1 MCLNALIGKV
11 IKFKMVFYPN
21 CKEALMKQEYKI
33 IEIFDKDKP
42 DISVVIKDI
51 FKSYI
56 KDIINN
62 NYNLKKSK

>member
-1 MCLNALIGKV
+1 
-11 IKFKMVFYPN
+11 
-21 CKEALMKQEYKI
+21 MKQEYKI

-62 NYNLKKSK
+62 NYDLKKSK